1 MSEQSAE
8 ELATQD
14 LAAEEVIAP
23 TPEEAPILERRETTA
38 ENRRN
43 RAIFSVPVELVV
55 SVGRARPRICD
66 LLDMEKDA
74 LIPLDTKIE
83 DPVEILV
90 GDRVLAR
97 GELHELE
104 DGSGRLGVRLTE
116 ILEFDPRS
124 DLP

>member
-1 MSEQSAE
+1 
-8 ELATQD
+8 
-14 LAAEEVIAP
+14 
-23 TPEEAPILERRETTA
+23 
-38 ENRRN
+38 
-43 RAIFSVPVELVV
+43 
-55 SVGRARPRICD
+55 
-66 LLDMEKDA
+66 MEKDA